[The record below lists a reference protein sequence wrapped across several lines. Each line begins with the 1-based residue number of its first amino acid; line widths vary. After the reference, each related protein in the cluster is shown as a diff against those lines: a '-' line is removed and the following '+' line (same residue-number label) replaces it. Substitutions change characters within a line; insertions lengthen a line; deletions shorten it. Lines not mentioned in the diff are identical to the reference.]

1 MMEEMMGDMLLQKQT
16 DGEEDEDAIQPPP
29 TPGESKTLEA
39 IHMKKYEEGDVGKLE
54 AIRDLQSV
62 FDELHQQKVISQPVD
77 LLAPPPREKDGPALT
92 GRKRFP
98 TSALTPLIPLNLKN
112 KEFASEQN
120 LARGQRLKDHQA
132 ISLPL
137 LLKVE
142 REKLKLKKKPPT
154 VTTDSE
160 ALSVVLDDL
169 AVCSGQEVA
178 ISCEDDS
185 ETDAI
190 NLGSSQGE
198 EQTDQEGEDAT
209 WKDDVIKM
217 NRLRSKSS
225 INISAYTGGETLIL
239 QHKPP
244 IWPHQQDLH
253 RILARMP
260 TLTCLILDGSDLECF
275 RDLGSSVPSLCSLSV
290 VRCGLKTLDGTAA
303 LPNLRTLIASNNNLK
318 NAVQC
323 SFLAELCHLDLSSN
337 PIKDIGPFA
346 HLKACTKLR
355 SLKLY
360 ATPVS
365 RSPDFYSHIKYLLPR
380 LKEVFP
386 FSDSYSPYFRPK
398 FIPKGVVEGDVDED
412 DLARKVMRQ
421 EFQIIYQ
428 NNFEKPKGYERV
440 VAPKPG
446 ERENEGD
453 PGVTTDDGGMVTET
467 DDNFEQAL
475 LKSIRMVQIENVS
488 TDSFLTTEASE
499 ADEMGG
505 AGGDHLPHADLF
517 YSAGENSDGSEQYE
531 DANSD
536 MADNST

>member
-1 MMEEMMGDMLLQKQT
+1 MEEMMGDMLLQKQT

-225 INISAYTGGETLIL
+225 
-239 QHKPP
+239 
-244 IWPHQQDLH
+244 
-253 RILARMP
+253 
-260 TLTCLILDGSDLECF
+260 
-275 RDLGSSVPSLCSLSV
+275 V
-290 VRCGLKTLDGTAA
+290 
-303 LPNLRTLIASNNNLK
+303 
-318 NAVQC
+318 
-323 SFLAELCHLDLSSN
+323 
-337 PIKDIGPFA
+337 
-346 HLKACTKLR
+346 
-355 SLKLY
+355 
-360 ATPVS
+360 
-365 RSPDFYSHIKYLLPR
+365 
-380 LKEVFP
+380 
-386 FSDSYSPYFRPK
+386 
-398 FIPKGVVEGDVDED
+398 
-412 DLARKVMRQ
+412 
-421 EFQIIYQ
+421 IIFMNY
-428 NNFEKPKGYERV
+428 
-440 VAPKPG
+440 
-446 ERENEGD
+446 
-453 PGVTTDDGGMVTET
+453 
-467 DDNFEQAL
+467 
-475 LKSIRMVQIENVS
+475 
-488 TDSFLTTEASE
+488 
-499 ADEMGG
+499 
-505 AGGDHLPHADLF
+505 
-517 YSAGENSDGSEQYE
+517 
-531 DANSD
+531 
-536 MADNST
+536 